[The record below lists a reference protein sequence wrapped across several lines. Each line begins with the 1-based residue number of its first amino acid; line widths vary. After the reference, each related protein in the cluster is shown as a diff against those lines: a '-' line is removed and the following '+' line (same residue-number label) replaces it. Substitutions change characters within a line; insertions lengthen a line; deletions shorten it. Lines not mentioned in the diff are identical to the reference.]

1 MCGICGII
9 YDDDRQRVD
18 LGVLHAM
25 TACMSHRGPDDE
37 GTYVAPDGGAALG
50 HRRLAIIDP
59 AGGKQPLL
67 NETGG
72 IALAANGEIYNFQT
86 LRNELQQSGHRFA
99 TRTDSEVILHLYEE
113 HGVDCVSQLRGMFAF
128 ALWDDT
134 AKKLLLARDRLGQKP
149 LFWHWDG
156 QVLVFASSIESIL
169 KFPGITREI
178 DPAAVDL
185 FLAYQYIPPPRT
197 IFKGINKLP
206 PGNILSFEN
215 QSGNARPVVSEYW
228 RPRMQIAEGR
238 SIDDWCGELRERLTE
253 SVRLRLVSDVPLGAF
268 LSGGI
273 DSSIVTGLMAKLT
286 NEPVK
291 TFSIGFADRRY
302 DETSYA
308 ADVAKHFHTDH
319 RQQTVEPQALVGAR
333 HCPCPTVRGGDSAPP
348 LQVLP
353 KLVRHFGEPFG
364 DSSVIPTFYLS
375 EATRRHVKVALTGDG
390 GDELF
395 IGYPRY
401 TAMKLARLLNSLPLV
416 GRVAASGIWQR
427 LPVSV
432 EQKTL
437 LRRLKKFS
445 GELRLPPAR
454 RYFNWI
460 AIFTDE
466 QRRNLYESDFAEGVA
481 AAFEN
486 PPDDGEI
493 DYRHAG
499 AFDRLL
505 KGFESAGIS
514 DDCGAAAYAD
524 LLTYLPGDILAKV
537 DTAAMSVGLE
547 PRSPLLDHQFVE
559 FVLTIPPELKL
570 RGFTGKYLLKRA
582 FRDMLPPQTISR
594 RKMGFGVPIS
604 SWFRRELADYI
615 RRVLLEPRAL
625 ARKRFKSDVVREL
638 VESHIAGRADNGY
651 QIWNLLVL
659 ELWEREFME

>member
-1 MCGICGII
+1 
-9 YDDDRQRVD
+9 
-18 LGVLHAM
+18 
-25 TACMSHRGPDDE
+25 
-37 GTYVAPDGGAALG
+37 
-50 HRRLAIIDP
+50 
-59 AGGKQPLL
+59 
-67 NETGG
+67 
-72 IALAANGEIYNFQT
+72 
-86 LRNELQQSGHRFA
+86 
-99 TRTDSEVILHLYEE
+99 
-113 HGVDCVSQLRGMFAF
+113 MFAF

-134 AKKLLLARDRLGQKP
+134 SKKLLLARDRLGQKP
-149 LFWHWDG
+149 LFWHWNG
-156 QVLVFASSIESIL
+156 QVLLFGSTIESIL
-169 KFPGITREI
+169 QFPGIAREI

-206 PGNILSFEN
+206 PGHLLLF
-215 QSGNARPVVSEYW
+215 GNTFGSVRPVVSEYW
-228 RPRMQIAEGR
+228 RPRIQIAEGR

-253 SVRLRLVSDVPLGAF
+253 AVRLRLVSDVPLGAF

-286 NEPVK
+286 DEPVK

-308 ADVAKHFHTDH
+308 ADVAKHFHTEH
-319 RQQTVEPQALVGAR
+319 RQHTVEPQALE
-333 HCPCPTVRGGDSAPP
+333 
-348 LQVLP
+348 VLP

-395 IGYPRY
+395 VGYPRY
-401 TAMKLARLLNSLPLV
+401 KAMKLARLLRSLPLI
-416 GRVAASGIWQR
+416 GRAAASGIWQR

-460 AIFTDE
+460 AIFNDE
-466 QRRNLYESDFAEGVA
+466 QRRNLYEPEFAEAVD
-481 AAFEN
+481 AAFDTPLQCRGLN
-486 PPDDGEI
+486 VQ
-493 DYRHAG
+493 HAD
-499 AFDRLL
+499 AFDFLL
-505 KGFESAGIS
+505 KSFEAAGTG
-514 DDCGAAAYAD
+514 DDCGATAYAD
-524 LLTYLPGDILAKV
+524 LLTYLPCDILAKV

-547 PRSPLLDHQFVE
+547 PRSPFLDHHFVE
-559 FVLTIPPELKL
+559 FTLTIPPQLKL
-570 RGFTGKYLLKRA
+570 RHFTGKYLLKRA
-582 FRDMLPPQTISR
+582 FRDMLPPQIISR
-594 RKMGFGVPIS
+594 NKMGFGVPIS
-604 SWFRRELADYI
+604 SWFRRDLADYV
-615 RRVLLEPRAL
+615 RRILLEPRAL
-625 ARKRFKSDVVREL
+625 ARKRFKPDVLREL

-659 ELWEREFME
+659 ELWQREFME